1 VSELFLKIV
10 NMSISAGWLVLA
22 VLALRLL
29 LRKAPRWVYVLL
41 WGLVAVRL
49 VCPVSIESAL
59 SLIPQPVGSGELVAG
74 WADDYVG
81 DISIHHENSIYY
93 DAAVTAGREP
103 IYDGEGGYYVVTK
116 YDQLGEPATVE
127 NTVVPVLAAVWV
139 VGCCAMLAYALI
151 SYLRLCRQ
159 IGTAVRLRENLFQ
172 SEAVAS
178 PFVLG
183 ILRPKI
189 YLPFGMGERD
199 MSHVLAHEDAHIRRR
214 DHWWKPLGFLLL
226 AVHWFNPL
234 LWLAYLLLC
243 RDIELACDERVVRS
257 LGDEQRAVYS
267 QALLACT
274 VPHRLIAACPLAFGE
289 VGVKER
295 VKSVLS
301 YKKPAFWIVVIAVAA
316 CAVTAVCFLTNP
328 PGSSGEPDLS
338 FLNYENAISLV
349 ADREEIQAIYCPP
362 SDGSSDSLIQIGVA
376 SGSELAKYLDQWDW
390 RECPAPR
397 QRLSSPGSVEFIIED
412 DHRITVYQ
420 RKALSLRQYAVV
432 QYGEEERYY
441 SIDRNDYPD
450 ALALVAA
457 PPRPSDS
464 EEPAVME
471 WFNYLDSPSEMPWD
485 GRLEIDVPQFP
496 DVTFRWYSEKVEAV
510 TENGI
515 VPLYYGMPI
524 WNAYFRDLTGD
535 GLPELCSTVSYG
547 SGMIDTHVIVY
558 DYANGVQ
565 YELENRG
572 EYDYALSM
580 QDGELVV
587 TKSDYL
593 SREAL
598 ETGVLSCE
606 GGVLQMAGVKPVS
619 EDDSSAA
626 QPSVSEKPLQ
636 EGTLPPQNL
645 DKETA
650 EQFISEAL
658 STLTVHEDNTAT
670 FTLPSV
676 IPSDPEG
683 KTQLSVSMNATYVIE
698 AGSYD
703 VESFLDSET
712 DWQGGET
719 FTADFSRGEGRL
731 HEVMLRVAFMTEIDE
746 HTAKQYAGDYVKLT
760 SPFVYGQSAGDAI
773 TGPLF
778 RFVTLEDR
786 LLTASYAT
794 PEGRRF
800 DIQMTLPEGIR
811 VRGDRAGDSLS
822 PYPVILLMRDG
833 QEIGSLVPME
843 YGATDEETL
852 AAIEQSATNF
862 PMQIYAPI
870 ALSSMV
876 YWEQEGLESYYLPGG
891 NISTVC
897 HPTAD
902 DHVISDCVLA
912 YNLQS
917 EPYFL
922 YLSLTP
928 GALTAAELSDL
939 AQSVA
944 FT

>member
-1 VSELFLKIV
+1 
-10 NMSISAGWLVLA
+10 M
-22 VLALRLL
+22 
-29 LRKAPRWVYVLL
+29 
-41 WGLVAVRL
+41 
-49 VCPVSIESAL
+49 
-59 SLIPQPVGSGELVAG
+59 
-74 WADDYVG
+74 
-81 DISIHHENSIYY
+81 
-93 DAAVTAGREP
+93 
-103 IYDGEGGYYVVTK
+103 
-116 YDQLGEPATVE
+116 
-127 NTVVPVLAAVWV
+127 
-139 VGCCAMLAYALI
+139 
-151 SYLRLCRQ
+151 
-159 IGTAVRLRENLFQ
+159 
-172 SEAVAS
+172 
-178 PFVLG
+178 
-183 ILRPKI
+183 
-189 YLPFGMGERD
+189 
-199 MSHVLAHEDAHIRRR
+199 
-214 DHWWKPLGFLLL
+214 
-226 AVHWFNPL
+226 
-234 LWLAYLLLC
+234 WLAYLLLC

-257 LGDEQRAVYS
+257 MGEEQRADYS

-301 YKKPAFWIVVIAVAA
+301 YKKPAFWIVVIAVTV

-328 PGSSGEPDLS
+328 SGSSGEPDLS

-450 ALALVAA
+450 AVALVAA
-457 PPRPSDS
+457 PPRPADS
-464 EEPAVME
+464 EEPASME

-510 TENGI
+510 TEGGI
-515 VPLYYGMPI
+515 VPLYHGMPI

-547 SGMIDTHVIVY
+547 SGMIDTRVIVY
-558 DYANGVQ
+558 DYASGVQ
-565 YELENRG
+565 YELEDRG
-572 EYDYALSM
+572 EYDYVLSM
-580 QDGELVV
+580 QGGELAV
-587 TKSDYL
+587 TKSDYR

-598 ETGVLSCE
+598 EVGTLACE
-606 GGVLQMAGVKPVS
+606 DGFLQMVGVKSVS
-619 EDDSSAA
+619 EDDPLAA
-626 QPSVSEKPLQ
+626 QSSVSEKPLQ

-645 DKETA
+645 DEETA
-650 EQFISEAL
+650 EQFVSEAL

-670 FTLPSV
+670 FTLPPG
-676 IPSDPEG
+676 IPTDPEG
-683 KTQLSVSMNATYVIE
+683 KTRLSVTMNATYVIE

-712 DWQGGET
+712 GWQGGET
-719 FTADFSRGEGRL
+719 FTADLSRGEGRL
-731 HEVMLRVAFMTEIDE
+731 YEVMLRAAFMTEIDE

-760 SPFVYGQSAGDAI
+760 SPFVYGQSAGDAV
-773 TGPLF
+773 TGSLF
-778 RFVTLEDR
+778 QLLTLEGGQ
-786 LLTASYAT
+786 LTASYAT

-800 DIQMTLPEGIR
+800 DILMTLPEGIR
-811 VRGDRAGDSLS
+811 VQGDRAEGSLS

-833 QEIGSLVPME
+833 QEIGSLVPVE

-852 AAIEQSATNF
+852 AAIEQSAAHF

-870 ALSSMV
+870 ALSNRV
-876 YWEQEGLESYYLPGG
+876 YWEQEGLESYDLPGG

-902 DHVISDCVLA
+902 DAVISDCVLA

-922 YLSLTP
+922 YLSLVP
-928 GALTAAELSDL
+928 GALSAAELSEL